1 MLLEIKHATVYYEK
15 SMALD
20 DVSLNVAEGE
30 VVTIIGANGAG
41 KSTLMRAIS
50 ALVPLTSGEIWFLGQ
65 RIDRMPTH
73 EIVRR
78 GIGHIPEDRKLFPY
92 LKVISNLKLG
102 ASLRKDKGGINRDM
116 DEIFERFPILGERR
130 NQLAGT
136 LSGGQQQMLAIARGL
151 MARPKLLLMDE
162 PSLGL
167 APLMIDE
174 VGRVIQYINKRGV
187 SVLLVEQNVSLA
199 FRISTRGYALQV
211 GRVVFK
217 GNVEQLKSPETIR
230 KAYLGA

>member
-1 MLLEIKHATVYYEK
+1 
-15 SMALD
+15 
-20 DVSLNVAEGE
+20 
-30 VVTIIGANGAG
+30 
-41 KSTLMRAIS
+41 
-50 ALVPLTSGEIWFLGQ
+50 
-65 RIDRMPTH
+65 
-73 EIVRR
+73 
-78 GIGHIPEDRKLFPY
+78 
-92 LKVISNLKLG
+92 
-102 ASLRKDKGGINRDM
+102 
-116 DEIFERFPILGERR
+116 
-130 NQLAGT
+130 
-136 LSGGQQQMLAIARGL
+136 MLAIARGL

-174 VGRVIQYINKRGV
+174 VGRVIQYINERGV

-230 KAYLGA
+230 KAYLGG